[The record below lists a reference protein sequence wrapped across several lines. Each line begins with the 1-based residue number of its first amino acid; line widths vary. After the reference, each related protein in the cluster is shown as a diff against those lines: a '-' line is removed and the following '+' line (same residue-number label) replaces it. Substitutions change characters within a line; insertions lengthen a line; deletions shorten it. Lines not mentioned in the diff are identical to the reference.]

1 MVGRS
6 TGTPR
11 RSGKLTVR
19 QSGLGAQQERLLQL
33 IDDIDVAVHA
43 KKLER
48 IAELLQLL
56 RGAAEEHIRQQH
68 ALLWEI
74 RSRTHDLQDWPR
86 ISQVLETVATSLL
99 GGRDLSSARFAGLTS
114 RERQVLELVV
124 KGHSNKEIAK
134 FLGIGQRTVETH
146 RAGVMRKI
154 GARSLPELIRLAIV
168 GSSIDNT
175 R

>member
-6 TGTPR
+6 TRTPR
-11 RSGKLTVR
+11 RRGKPAVR
-19 QSGLGAQQERLLQL
+19 HPGLETQHGRLLQL
-33 IDDIDVAVHA
+33 IDDIEVAVRA

-48 IAELLQLL
+48 ISELLKLL
-56 RGAAEEHIRQQH
+56 RQAAEEQH
-68 ALLWEI
+68 ALL
-74 RSRTHDLQDWPR
+74 RTRDLQDGPR
-86 ISQVLETVATSLL
+86 ISHMVDTMASSAL
-99 GGRDLSSARFAGLTS
+99 GGRDPQARFAGLTS

-146 RAGVMRKI
+146 RAGVMKKI

-168 GSSIDNT
+168 GS
-175 R
+175 

>member
-6 TGTPR
+6 TRTPR
-11 RSGKLTVR
+11 RR
-19 QSGLGAQQERLLQL
+19 HPGLETQHGRLLQL
-33 IDDIDVAVHA
+33 IDDIEAAVRA

-48 IAELLQLL
+48 ISELLKLL
-56 RGAAEEHIRQQH
+56 RQVAEEQH
-68 ALLWEI
+68 ALL
-74 RSRTHDLQDWPR
+74 RARDLQDGPR
-86 ISQVLETVATSLL
+86 ISHMVDMVASSAV
-99 GGRDLSSARFAGLTS
+99 GGRDPPSTRFAGLTS

-146 RAGVMRKI
+146 RAGVMKKI

-168 GSSIDNT
+168 GS
-175 R
+175 

>member
-6 TGTPR
+6 TRTPR
-11 RSGKLTVR
+11 RRGKPVVR
-19 QSGLGAQQERLLQL
+19 HSGLGTQHTRLLQL
-33 IDDIDVAVHA
+33 IDDVEGAVRA

-48 IAELLQLL
+48 ISELLKLL
-56 RGAAEEHIRQQH
+56 RRAAEEQIQH
-68 ALLWEI
+68 QHTLLWEL
-74 RSRTHDLQDWPR
+74 RSRTDSLQDGPR
-86 ISQVLETVATSLL
+86 IPQLAETMAPSTLGRRDPSL
-99 GGRDLSSARFAGLTS
+99 ARFAGLTS

-146 RAGVMRKI
+146 RAGVMKKI

-168 GSSIDNT
+168 GSSIDT
-175 R
+175 M

>member
-6 TGTPR
+6 TRTPR
-11 RSGKLTVR
+11 RR
-19 QSGLGAQQERLLQL
+19 HPGLETQHGRLLQL
-33 IDDIDVAVHA
+33 IDDIEAAVRA

-48 IAELLQLL
+48 ISELLKLL
-56 RGAAEEHIRQQH
+56 RQVAEEQH
-68 ALLWEI
+68 ALL
-74 RSRTHDLQDWPR
+74 RARDLQDGPR
-86 ISQVLETVATSLL
+86 ISHMVDMVASSAV
-99 GGRDLSSARFAGLTS
+99 GGRDPPSARFAGLTS

-146 RAGVMRKI
+146 RAGVMKKI

-168 GSSIDNT
+168 GS
-175 R
+175 

>member
-6 TGTPR
+6 TRTPQR
-11 RSGKLTVR
+11 RGKPAVR
-19 QSGLGAQQERLLQL
+19 HSGLGTQHARLLEL
-33 IDDIDVAVHA
+33 IDDVEGAVRA

-48 IAELLQLL
+48 ISELLKLL
-56 RGAAEEHIRQQH
+56 RRAAEEQIQQQH

-74 RSRTHDLQDWPR
+74 RSRIDSLQDGPR
-86 ISQVLETVATSLL
+86 IPQL
-99 GGRDLSSARFAGLTS
+99 GRDPSLARFAGLTS

-146 RAGVMRKI
+146 RAGVMKKI

-168 GSSIDNT
+168 GSSIDT
-175 R
+175 T